1 VSPFEAETA
10 RLAERVAGLSLPA
23 QVGLFAAAAEALKP
37 RYLNWVSESKGVATD
52 QRDLLSRAVDEAF
65 KFAEG
70 DAASTSIGLLSELE
84 EAAPGEPLDVL
95 WATTAQDCWVCAS
108 TAVRSSLETFAAQD
122 ATWFLLESM
131 FQATSQ
137 RLFGFTDVGSDRED
151 ELEGQALHDPALQ
164 AAVSALDSAC
174 AALGA
179 ATVDRAYLERLVAN
193 LAPIRP

>member
-1 VSPFEAETA
+1 VI
-10 RLAERVAGLSLPA
+10 
-23 QVGLFAAAAEALKP
+23 
-37 RYLNWVSESKGVATD
+37 ESQGVAAD
-52 QRDLLSRAVDEAF
+52 QRELLARAVDEAF
-65 KFAEG
+65 RFAEG
-70 DAASTSIGLLSELE
+70 DAGCTSVGLLSELE
-84 EAAPGEPLDVL
+84 EAAPGAPLDVS

-108 TAVRSSLETFAAQD
+108 TAVRSSLEAFAAQD

-174 AALGA
+174 DALSTA
-179 ATVDRAYLERLVAN
+179 IVDRAYLGRLVAD